1 MAELTRVLGA
11 LLSRTLAAKEQAD
24 RHAGELAQTYLD
36 TDTLARMG
44 PPSVH
49 GLEVVF
55 ELKFALGVADRAGAD
70 LERRLEATAQDVA
83 DAAVQAVQRELEKGV
98 SVLARWG
105 RAYRAAQRDLRDAAV
120 ARELESAVAD
130 SLRPPVHAAA
140 ESGALDLDAATS
152 RTLSAIDAVLFNRGP
167 VRSFAAAH
175 KITFDKAR
183 AAIENMVRD
192 SLNRLQPAVTAAA
205 ESGRDG
211 DLAVIVD
218 SAALAELP
226 ERVVSSARLQFVV
239 EEGEAAAFSAT
250 IDDPDDG

>member
-1 MAELTRVLGA
+1 MAELRRVLGA

-24 RHAGELAQTYLD
+24 RHAGELARTYLD

-55 ELKFALGVADRAGAD
+55 ELKFALGAADRAGAD
-70 LERRLEATAQDVA
+70 LERRLEGMARDVA
-83 DAAVQAVQRELEKGV
+83 TEAIQSVQRELEGV
-98 SVLARWG
+98 SLFAQWG
-105 RAYRAAQRDLRDAAV
+105 RAYGAAQRDLRNAAV
-120 ARELESAVAD
+120 PRELESAVAD
-130 SLRPPVHAAA
+130 TLRPPVQTAA
-140 ESGALDLDAATS
+140 EGGSLDLDDTTN
-152 RTLSAIDAVLFNRGP
+152 RVVGAIDAVLLGRAP
-167 VRSFAAAH
+167 IRSFAAAH
-175 KITFDKAR
+175 KITFDTAR
-183 AAIENMVRD
+183 AAIEGTVRD
-192 SLNRLQPAVTAAA
+192 GLKRLQPAVTAAA
-205 ESGRDG
+205 ESGGDG

-250 IDDPDDG
+250 IDDPDDR